1 MKTLAFRT
9 RVVILLQLVLC
20 GFHSSWMKVP
30 FKTFLLGA
38 HGFLVESV
46 ISSPWWYLSSRSSSC
61 RDSADWKE
69 QKESHEYSGF
79 SPVLAA
85 SQLCRGH
92 RGASRCLVWLQ
103 GAVAPEPRAQSP
115 TGFHS
120 SREPQSVFSDF
131 RG

>member
-20 GFHSSWMKVP
+20 GFNSSWMKVP
-30 FKTFLLGA
+30 FKTVLLGA
-38 HGFLVESV
+38 HGFLVENV
-46 ISSPWWYLSSRSSSC
+46 ISPPWWYLSSRSSSC
-61 RDSADWKE
+61 CDSIDWKE
-69 QKESHEYSGF
+69 QKESHEYSDF
-79 SPVLAA
+79 CRVLAA

-103 GAVAPEPRAQSP
+103 GAVAPKPRAQSP

-120 SREPQSVFSDF
+120 SRELQSVFSDF
-131 RG
+131 SG